1 MEYPV
6 ECIPYT
12 ASRRKHP
19 VDSMTQSTFLKQYP
33 VDRVPVLQY
42 SVSAVTSNNTFVEY
56 CIDLT
61 SNKSLSF
68 DVVSDVTA
76 SSLNV
81 NKHYHVTTTSNKDY
95 KTPHFNV

>member
-68 DVVSDVTA
+68 DVVSDIIE
-76 SSLNV
+76 SSQ
-81 NKHYHVTTTSNKDY
+81 YS
-95 KTPHFNV
+95 